1 MNMSVRLNNLAA
13 VSTGTARAVFE
24 SANAAYRAI
33 FENEENE
40 LAELSELGN
49 ELGDDL
55 GTEAETEDPNATQ
68 EPAEQTEQPSPEQ
81 PAPEQSGPAP
91 EPQNVNAQSQP
102 ASISA
107 DALIKELK
115 DLKYDEK
122 IRIVAQKMKR
132 AAKGKAPDAE
142 DMAKPVAEAIAKYMT
157 KKGYAAMDKE
167 DFEKAL
173 EYSRIVKYNPDN
185 VHYAFFGRYSEAFCM
200 MQLAKRNS
208 MFTMEEAERRYQ
220 EEIAFFRNEMLKTNE
235 NAAYALVFRT
245 RMYAEIGKFT
255 KAEELADLMADSD
268 KAEMMDYIAQCRKEQ
283 E

>member
-33 FENEENE
+33 FEGEEDE

-55 GTEAETEDPNATQ
+55 GANETTEDSNATQ
-68 EPAEQTEQPSPEQ
+68 EPAEQPEQ

-115 DLKYDEK
+115 NLKYDEK

-157 KKGYAAMDKE
+157 KKGYAAMSKE
-167 DFEKAL
+167 DFEKV
-173 EYSRIVKYNPDN
+173 VKTTIMSATKQAEKVQKQSTENQP
-185 VHYAFFGRYSEAFCM
+185 APEQPAEA
-200 MQLAKRNS
+200 APAP
-208 MFTMEEAERRYQ
+208 EAP
-220 EEIAFFRNEMLKTNE
+220 
-235 NAAYALVFRT
+235 
-245 RMYAEIGKFT
+245 
-255 KAEELADLMADSD
+255 AEEPPAKEAP
-268 KAEMMDYIAQCRKEQ
+268 AEEPPAEGGDGAGDELGL
-283 E
+283 

>member
-24 SANAAYRAI
+24 SANAAYRTI
-33 FENEENE
+33 FEGEEDE

-55 GTEAETEDPNATQ
+55 GANETTEDSNATQ
-68 EPAEQTEQPSPEQ
+68 EPAEQPEQ
-81 PAPEQSGPAP
+81 PAPEQPAP

-107 DALIKELK
+107 DALIEELK
-115 DLKYDEK
+115 NLKYDEK

-157 KKGYAAMDKE
+157 KKGYAAMSKE
-167 DFEKAL
+167 DFEKV
-173 EYSRIVKYNPDN
+173 VKTTIMSATTQAEKVQKQSTENQP
-185 VHYAFFGRYSEAFCM
+185 APEQPSEAVS
-200 MQLAKRNS
+200 AS
-208 MFTMEEAERRYQ
+208 EA
-220 EEIAFFRNEMLKTNE
+220 T
-235 NAAYALVFRT
+235 
-245 RMYAEIGKFT
+245 
-255 KAEELADLMADSD
+255 AEEPPTKEAP
-268 KAEMMDYIAQCRKEQ
+268 AEEPPGEGGDNI
-283 E
+283 

>member
-33 FENEENE
+33 FEGEEDE

-55 GTEAETEDPNATQ
+55 SAAETTEDSNATQ
-68 EPAEQTEQPSPEQ
+68 EPAEQPEQ

-115 DLKYDEK
+115 NLKYDEK
-122 IRIVAQKMKR
+122 IRIVAQQMKR
-132 AAKGKAPDAE
+132 AAKGNAPAAQ

-157 KKGYAAMDKE
+157 KKGYAAMSKE
-167 DFEKAL
+167 DFEKV
-173 EYSRIVKYNPDN
+173 VKTTIMSATTQAEKVQKQSTESHTAREQP
-185 VHYAFFGRYSEAFCM
+185 AEA
-200 MQLAKRNS
+200 APAPEAPV
-208 MFTMEEAERRYQ
+208 EEAP
-220 EEIAFFRNEMLKTNE
+220 
-235 NAAYALVFRT
+235 
-245 RMYAEIGKFT
+245 
-255 KAEELADLMADSD
+255 AEEAP
-268 KAEMMDYIAQCRKEQ
+268 AEGGGDENTGD
-283 E
+283 ELGL

>member
-1 MNMSVRLNNLAA
+1 MDMSVRLNNLAA
-13 VSTGTARAVFE
+13 VSTGTARALFE
-24 SANAAYRAI
+24 SANAAYNAI
-33 FENEENE
+33 FESEDDE
-40 LAELSELGN
+40 LVELSELGD

-55 GTEAETEDPNATQ
+55 GMDEEPEDSNAAQ
-68 EPAEQTEQPSPEQ
+68 EPAEQTEQPAPEQ

-142 DMAKPVAEAIAKYMT
+142 DMTKPVAEAIAKYMT

-167 DFEKAL
+167 DFEKV
-173 EYSRIVKYNPDN
+173 VKTTIMSATTQAEKVQKQSTENPP
-185 VHYAFFGRYSEAFCM
+185 AQEAP
-200 MQLAKRNS
+200 A
-208 MFTMEEAERRYQ
+208 EEAP
-220 EEIAFFRNEMLKTNE
+220 
-235 NAAYALVFRT
+235 
-245 RMYAEIGKFT
+245 
-255 KAEELADLMADSD
+255 AEEAP
-268 KAEMMDYIAQCRKEQ
+268 AEGGDEGGGD
-283 E
+283 ETGDELGL

>member
-33 FENEENE
+33 FEGEEDE

-55 GTEAETEDPNATQ
+55 SAVETTEDSNATQ
-68 EPAEQTEQPSPEQ
+68 EPAEQPEQ

-115 DLKYDEK
+115 NLKYDEK

-157 KKGYAAMDKE
+157 KKGYAAMSKE
-167 DFEKAL
+167 DFEKV
-173 EYSRIVKYNPDN
+173 VKTTIMSATTQAEKVQKQSTESQTAPEQP
-185 VHYAFFGRYSEAFCM
+185 AEA
-200 MQLAKRNS
+200 APAPEAPV
-208 MFTMEEAERRYQ
+208 EEA
-220 EEIAFFRNEMLKTNE
+220 A
-235 NAAYALVFRT
+235 
-245 RMYAEIGKFT
+245 
-255 KAEELADLMADSD
+255 AEEAPTEGGGDENTGDELGL
-268 KAEMMDYIAQCRKEQ
+268 
-283 E
+283 

>member
-1 MNMSVRLNNLAA
+1 MNISVRLNNLAA

-33 FENEENE
+33 FEGEEDE

-55 GTEAETEDPNATQ
+55 SAVETTEDSNATQ
-68 EPAEQTEQPSPEQ
+68 EPAEQPEQ

-115 DLKYDEK
+115 NLKYDEK

-157 KKGYAAMDKE
+157 KKGYAAMSKE
-167 DFEKAL
+167 DFEKV
-173 EYSRIVKYNPDN
+173 VKTTIMSATKQAEKVQKQSTENQP
-185 VHYAFFGRYSEAFCM
+185 APEQPPEAVS
-200 MQLAKRNS
+200 APEAPV
-208 MFTMEEAERRYQ
+208 EEAP
-220 EEIAFFRNEMLKTNE
+220 
-235 NAAYALVFRT
+235 
-245 RMYAEIGKFT
+245 
-255 KAEELADLMADSD
+255 AEEAPTEGGGDENTGDELGL
-268 KAEMMDYIAQCRKEQ
+268 
-283 E
+283 

>member
-33 FENEENE
+33 FEGEEDE
-40 LAELSELGN
+40 LAELSDLGN

-55 GTEAETEDPNATQ
+55 GMETETEDPNATQ
-68 EPAEQTEQPSPEQ
+68 EPAGQPEQ
-81 PAPEQSGPAP
+81 PAPEQPAPEPGPAP

-167 DFEKAL
+167 DFEKV
-173 EYSRIVKYNPDN
+173 VKTTIMSATKQAEKVQTQSTENQP
-185 VHYAFFGRYSEAFCM
+185 APEQPAEA
-200 MQLAKRNS
+200 APAPEAPAEEPPA
-208 MFTMEEAERRYQ
+208 EEAP
-220 EEIAFFRNEMLKTNE
+220 
-235 NAAYALVFRT
+235 
-245 RMYAEIGKFT
+245 
-255 KAEELADLMADSD
+255 AEEPP
-268 KAEMMDYIAQCRKEQ
+268 AEGGDETGDALGL
-283 E
+283 

>member
-1 MNMSVRLNNLAA
+1 MNISVRLNNLAA

-33 FENEENE
+33 FEGEEDE

-55 GTEAETEDPNATQ
+55 GANETTEDSDATQ
-68 EPAEQTEQPSPEQ
+68 EPAEQPEK
-81 PAPEQSGPAP
+81 PAPEQPAP

-167 DFEKAL
+167 DFEKV
-173 EYSRIVKYNPDN
+173 VKTTIMSATKQAEKVQTQSTENQP
-185 VHYAFFGRYSEAFCM
+185 APEQPAEA
-200 MQLAKRNS
+200 APAPEAPAEEPPA
-208 MFTMEEAERRYQ
+208 EEAP
-220 EEIAFFRNEMLKTNE
+220 
-235 NAAYALVFRT
+235 
-245 RMYAEIGKFT
+245 
-255 KAEELADLMADSD
+255 AEEPP
-268 KAEMMDYIAQCRKEQ
+268 AEGGDETGD
-283 E
+283 ELGL

>member
-1 MNMSVRLNNLAA
+1 MNLLERLNNLAS
-13 VSTGTARAVFE
+13 VSTGTTRAVFE
-24 SANAAYRAI
+24 SAGAAYHAI
-33 FENEENE
+33 FEGEEDE

-55 GTEAETEDPNATQ
+55 GGGEETGDPNAEQ
-68 EPAEQTEQPSPEQ
+68 KPAEQPAPEQ
-81 PAPEQSGPAP
+81 PAPEQSGPAT

-167 DFEKAL
+167 DFEKV
-173 EYSRIVKYNPDN
+173 VKTTIMSATTQAEKVQTQSTENQP
-185 VHYAFFGRYSEAFCM
+185 APEQPA
-200 MQLAKRNS
+200 
-208 MFTMEEAERRYQ
+208 EEAP
-220 EEIAFFRNEMLKTNE
+220 
-235 NAAYALVFRT
+235 
-245 RMYAEIGKFT
+245 
-255 KAEELADLMADSD
+255 AEEAP
-268 KAEMMDYIAQCRKEQ
+268 AEEPPAEEAPAEGGDEGGGD
-283 E
+283 ETGDELGL

>member
-1 MNMSVRLNNLAA
+1 MSVRLNNLAA

-33 FENEENE
+33 FEGEEDE

-55 GTEAETEDPNATQ
+55 SAVETTEDSNATQ
-68 EPAEQTEQPSPEQ
+68 EPAKQPEQ
-81 PAPEQSGPAP
+81 PAPGQSGPAP

-115 DLKYDEK
+115 NLKYDEK

-142 DMAKPVAEAIAKYMT
+142 DMTRPVAEAIAKYMT
-157 KKGYAAMDKE
+157 KKGYAAMSKE
-167 DFEKAL
+167 DFEKV
-173 EYSRIVKYNPDN
+173 VKTTIMSATTQAEKVQKQSTESQTAPEQP
-185 VHYAFFGRYSEAFCM
+185 AEA
-200 MQLAKRNS
+200 APAPEAPV
-208 MFTMEEAERRYQ
+208 EEAP
-220 EEIAFFRNEMLKTNE
+220 
-235 NAAYALVFRT
+235 
-245 RMYAEIGKFT
+245 
-255 KAEELADLMADSD
+255 AEEAPTEGGGDENTGDELGL
-268 KAEMMDYIAQCRKEQ
+268 
-283 E
+283 

>member
-33 FENEENE
+33 FEGEEDE

-55 GTEAETEDPNATQ
+55 SAAETTEDSNATQ
-68 EPAEQTEQPSPEQ
+68 EPAEQPEQ

-115 DLKYDEK
+115 NLKYDEK

-142 DMAKPVAEAIAKYMT
+142 DMAKPVAEAIARYMT
-157 KKGYAAMDKE
+157 KKGYAAMSKE
-167 DFEKAL
+167 DFEKV
-173 EYSRIVKYNPDN
+173 VKTTIMSATTQAEKVQKQSTESQTAPEQP
-185 VHYAFFGRYSEAFCM
+185 AEA
-200 MQLAKRNS
+200 APPPEAPV
-208 MFTMEEAERRYQ
+208 EEAP
-220 EEIAFFRNEMLKTNE
+220 
-235 NAAYALVFRT
+235 
-245 RMYAEIGKFT
+245 
-255 KAEELADLMADSD
+255 AEEAPTEGGGDENTGDELGL
-268 KAEMMDYIAQCRKEQ
+268 
-283 E
+283 

>member
-24 SANAAYRAI
+24 SANAAYIAI
-33 FENEENE
+33 FEGEEDE

-55 GTEAETEDPNATQ
+55 SAVETTEDSNATQ
-68 EPAEQTEQPSPEQ
+68 EPAEQPEQ

-115 DLKYDEK
+115 NLKYDEK

-157 KKGYAAMDKE
+157 KKGYAAMSKE
-167 DFEKAL
+167 DFEKV
-173 EYSRIVKYNPDN
+173 VKTTIMSATKQAEKVQKQSTENQP
-185 VHYAFFGRYSEAFCM
+185 APEQPPEAVS
-200 MQLAKRNS
+200 APEAPG
-208 MFTMEEAERRYQ
+208 EEPPVKEAPTEEPPAEG
-220 EEIAFFRNEMLKTNE
+220 EDGT
-235 NAAYALVFRT
+235 
-245 RMYAEIGKFT
+245 GD
-255 KAEELADLMADSD
+255 ELGL
-268 KAEMMDYIAQCRKEQ
+268 
-283 E
+283 

>member
-1 MNMSVRLNNLAA
+1 MCMSVRLNNLAA

-33 FENEENE
+33 FEGEEDE

-55 GTEAETEDPNATQ
+55 SAVETTEDSNATQ
-68 EPAEQTEQPSPEQ
+68 EPAKQPEQ
-81 PAPEQSGPAP
+81 PAPGQSGPAP

-115 DLKYDEK
+115 NLKYDEK

-142 DMAKPVAEAIAKYMT
+142 DMTRPVAEAIAKYMT
-157 KKGYAAMDKE
+157 KKGYAAMSKE
-167 DFEKAL
+167 DFEKV
-173 EYSRIVKYNPDN
+173 VKTTIMSATTQAEKVQKQSTESQTAPEQP
-185 VHYAFFGRYSEAFCM
+185 AEA
-200 MQLAKRNS
+200 APAPEAPV
-208 MFTMEEAERRYQ
+208 EEAPT
-220 EEIAFFRNEMLKTNE
+220 EEAPTEGGGDE
-235 NAAYALVFRT
+235 NT
-245 RMYAEIGKFT
+245 GD
-255 KAEELADLMADSD
+255 ELDL
-268 KAEMMDYIAQCRKEQ
+268 
-283 E
+283 

>member
-1 MNMSVRLNNLAA
+1 MNLSVRLNNLAA

-24 SANAAYRAI
+24 SANAAYSAI
-33 FENEENE
+33 FEGEEDE

-55 GTEAETEDPNATQ
+55 GAGEETEDPNAAQ
-68 EPAEQTEQPSPEQ
+68 EPAEQPEQ
-81 PAPEQSGPAP
+81 PAPEQPAPAP

-167 DFEKAL
+167 DFEKV
-173 EYSRIVKYNPDN
+173 VKTTIMSATKQAEKVQTQSTENQP
-185 VHYAFFGRYSEAFCM
+185 APEQPAEAAPA
-200 MQLAKRNS
+200 QEAPA
-208 MFTMEEAERRYQ
+208 EEAP
-220 EEIAFFRNEMLKTNE
+220 
-235 NAAYALVFRT
+235 
-245 RMYAEIGKFT
+245 
-255 KAEELADLMADSD
+255 AEEPP
-268 KAEMMDYIAQCRKEQ
+268 AEEAPAEGGDEGGGD
-283 E
+283 ETGDELGL

>member
-1 MNMSVRLNNLAA
+1 MNISVRLNNLAA
-13 VSTGTARAVFE
+13 VSNGTARAVFE

-33 FENEENE
+33 FEGEEDE

-55 GTEAETEDPNATQ
+55 SAVETTEDSNATQ
-68 EPAEQTEQPSPEQ
+68 EPAEQPEQ

-115 DLKYDEK
+115 NLKYDEK

-157 KKGYAAMDKE
+157 KKGYAAMSKE
-167 DFEKAL
+167 DFEKV
-173 EYSRIVKYNPDN
+173 VKTTIMSATKQAEKVQKQSTENQP
-185 VHYAFFGRYSEAFCM
+185 APEQPAEA
-200 MQLAKRNS
+200 APAPEAPAEEPPA
-208 MFTMEEAERRYQ
+208 EEAP
-220 EEIAFFRNEMLKTNE
+220 
-235 NAAYALVFRT
+235 
-245 RMYAEIGKFT
+245 
-255 KAEELADLMADSD
+255 AEEPP
-268 KAEMMDYIAQCRKEQ
+268 AEGGDETGD
-283 E
+283 ELGL

>member
-1 MNMSVRLNNLAA
+1 MNMPVRLNNLAA

-33 FENEENE
+33 FEGEEDE

-55 GTEAETEDPNATQ
+55 SAAETTEDSNATQ
-68 EPAEQTEQPSPEQ
+68 EPAEQPEQ
-81 PAPEQSGPAP
+81 PAPEQPAP

-157 KKGYAAMDKE
+157 KKGYAAMSKE
-167 DFEKAL
+167 DFEKV
-173 EYSRIVKYNPDN
+173 VKTTIMSATTQAEKVQKQSTESQTAPEQP
-185 VHYAFFGRYSEAFCM
+185 AEA
-200 MQLAKRNS
+200 APAPEAPV
-208 MFTMEEAERRYQ
+208 EEAP
-220 EEIAFFRNEMLKTNE
+220 
-235 NAAYALVFRT
+235 
-245 RMYAEIGKFT
+245 
-255 KAEELADLMADSD
+255 AEEAP
-268 KAEMMDYIAQCRKEQ
+268 AEGGGDENTGD
-283 E
+283 ELGL

>member
-33 FENEENE
+33 FEGEEDE

-55 GTEAETEDPNATQ
+55 SSAETTEDSNATQ
-68 EPAEQTEQPSPEQ
+68 EPAEQPEQ

-115 DLKYDEK
+115 NLKYDEK

-157 KKGYAAMDKE
+157 KKGYAAMSKE
-167 DFEKAL
+167 DFEKV
-173 EYSRIVKYNPDN
+173 VKTTIMSATTQAEKVQKQSTESQTAPEQP
-185 VHYAFFGRYSEAFCM
+185 AEA
-200 MQLAKRNS
+200 APAPEAPV
-208 MFTMEEAERRYQ
+208 EEAP
-220 EEIAFFRNEMLKTNE
+220 
-235 NAAYALVFRT
+235 
-245 RMYAEIGKFT
+245 
-255 KAEELADLMADSD
+255 AEEAP
-268 KAEMMDYIAQCRKEQ
+268 AEGGGDENTGD
-283 E
+283 ELGL

>member
-33 FENEENE
+33 FEGEEDE

-55 GTEAETEDPNATQ
+55 SAVETTEDSNATQ
-68 EPAEQTEQPSPEQ
+68 EPAEQPEH

-91 EPQNVNAQSQP
+91 EPHNVNAQSQP

-115 DLKYDEK
+115 NLKYDEK

-157 KKGYAAMDKE
+157 KKGYAAMSKE
-167 DFEKAL
+167 DFEKV
-173 EYSRIVKYNPDN
+173 VKTTIMSATTQAEKVQKQSTESHTAREQP
-185 VHYAFFGRYSEAFCM
+185 AEA
-200 MQLAKRNS
+200 APAPEAPV
-208 MFTMEEAERRYQ
+208 EEAP
-220 EEIAFFRNEMLKTNE
+220 
-235 NAAYALVFRT
+235 
-245 RMYAEIGKFT
+245 
-255 KAEELADLMADSD
+255 AEEAPTEGGGDENTGDELGL
-268 KAEMMDYIAQCRKEQ
+268 
-283 E
+283 

>member
-33 FENEENE
+33 FEGEEDE

-55 GTEAETEDPNATQ
+55 SAVETTEDSNATQ
-68 EPAEQTEQPSPEQ
+68 EPAEQSEQ

-157 KKGYAAMDKE
+157 KKGYAAMSKE
-167 DFEKAL
+167 DFEKV
-173 EYSRIVKYNPDN
+173 VKTTIMSATTQAEKVQKQSTENQP
-185 VHYAFFGRYSEAFCM
+185 APEQPSEA
-200 MQLAKRNS
+200 AS
-208 MFTMEEAERRYQ
+208 ASEATAEETPAEEAP
-220 EEIAFFRNEMLKTNE
+220 
-235 NAAYALVFRT
+235 
-245 RMYAEIGKFT
+245 
-255 KAEELADLMADSD
+255 AEEPP
-268 KAEMMDYIAQCRKEQ
+268 AEGGEENTGDELGL
-283 E
+283 

>member
-33 FENEENE
+33 FEGEEDE

-55 GTEAETEDPNATQ
+55 SAVETTEDSNATQ
-68 EPAEQTEQPSPEQ
+68 EPAEQPEQ

-115 DLKYDEK
+115 NLKYDEK

-142 DMAKPVAEAIAKYMT
+142 DMAKPGAEAIAKYMT
-157 KKGYAAMDKE
+157 KKGYAAMSKE
-167 DFEKAL
+167 DFEKV
-173 EYSRIVKYNPDN
+173 VKTTIMSATKQAEKVQKQSTENQP
-185 VHYAFFGRYSEAFCM
+185 APEQPAEA
-200 MQLAKRNS
+200 APAPEAPAEEPPA
-208 MFTMEEAERRYQ
+208 EEAP
-220 EEIAFFRNEMLKTNE
+220 
-235 NAAYALVFRT
+235 
-245 RMYAEIGKFT
+245 
-255 KAEELADLMADSD
+255 AEEPP
-268 KAEMMDYIAQCRKEQ
+268 AEGGDETGD
-283 E
+283 ELGL

>member
-33 FENEENE
+33 FEGEEDE

-55 GTEAETEDPNATQ
+55 SAVETTEDSNATQ
-68 EPAEQTEQPSPEQ
+68 EPAEQPEQ

-115 DLKYDEK
+115 NLKYDEK

-157 KKGYAAMDKE
+157 KKGYAAMSKE
-167 DFEKAL
+167 DFEKV
-173 EYSRIVKYNPDN
+173 VKTTIMSATKQAEKVQKQSTENQP
-185 VHYAFFGRYSEAFCM
+185 APEQPAEA
-200 MQLAKRNS
+200 APAPEAHAEEPPA
-208 MFTMEEAERRYQ
+208 EEAP
-220 EEIAFFRNEMLKTNE
+220 
-235 NAAYALVFRT
+235 
-245 RMYAEIGKFT
+245 
-255 KAEELADLMADSD
+255 AEEPPAGGGDETGDELGL
-268 KAEMMDYIAQCRKEQ
+268 
-283 E
+283 

>member
-33 FENEENE
+33 FEGEEDE

-55 GTEAETEDPNATQ
+55 SADETTEDSNATQ
-68 EPAEQTEQPSPEQ
+68 EPAEQPEQ

-115 DLKYDEK
+115 NLKYDEK

-157 KKGYAAMDKE
+157 KKGYAAMSKE
-167 DFEKAL
+167 DFEKV
-173 EYSRIVKYNPDN
+173 VKTTIMSATTQAEKVQKQSTENQP
-185 VHYAFFGRYSEAFCM
+185 APEQPAEA
-200 MQLAKRNS
+200 APAP
-208 MFTMEEAERRYQ
+208 EAP
-220 EEIAFFRNEMLKTNE
+220 
-235 NAAYALVFRT
+235 
-245 RMYAEIGKFT
+245 
-255 KAEELADLMADSD
+255 AEEPPAKEAPAEEPPAEGGDGTSD
-268 KAEMMDYIAQCRKEQ
+268 ELGL
-283 E
+283 

>member
-1 MNMSVRLNNLAA
+1 MNMPVRLNNLAA

-33 FENEENE
+33 FEGEEDE

-55 GTEAETEDPNATQ
+55 SAVETTEDSNATQ
-68 EPAEQTEQPSPEQ
+68 EPAEQPEQ

-115 DLKYDEK
+115 NLKYDEK

-157 KKGYAAMDKE
+157 KKGYAAMSKE
-167 DFEKAL
+167 DFEKV
-173 EYSRIVKYNPDN
+173 VKTTIMSATKQAEKVQKQSTENQP
-185 VHYAFFGRYSEAFCM
+185 APEQPAEA
-200 MQLAKRNS
+200 APAPEAPAEEPPA
-208 MFTMEEAERRYQ
+208 EEAP
-220 EEIAFFRNEMLKTNE
+220 
-235 NAAYALVFRT
+235 
-245 RMYAEIGKFT
+245 
-255 KAEELADLMADSD
+255 AEEPP
-268 KAEMMDYIAQCRKEQ
+268 AEGGDDTGDELGL
-283 E
+283 

>member
-1 MNMSVRLNNLAA
+1 MCMSVRLNNLAA

-33 FENEENE
+33 FEGEEDE

-55 GTEAETEDPNATQ
+55 GANEETEDPNATQ
-68 EPAEQTEQPSPEQ
+68 EPAEQPEQ
-81 PAPEQSGPAP
+81 PPPEQSGPAP

-115 DLKYDEK
+115 NLKYDEK

-157 KKGYAAMDKE
+157 KKGYAAMSKE
-167 DFEKAL
+167 DVEKGVK
-173 EYSRIVKYNPDN
+173 EGHRRSVCGIEPSGCIRISTDRGFLIDGGYVPL
-185 VHYAFFGRYSEAFCM
+185 VGRGDETATY
-200 MQLAKRNS
+200 LHH
-208 MFTMEEAERRYQ
+208 
-220 EEIAFFRNEMLKTNE
+220 
-235 NAAYALVFRT
+235 
-245 RMYAEIGKFT
+245 
-255 KAEELADLMADSD
+255 
-268 KAEMMDYIAQCRKEQ
+268 
-283 E
+283 

>member
-1 MNMSVRLNNLAA
+1 MNISVRLNNLAA

-33 FENEENE
+33 FEGEEDE

-55 GTEAETEDPNATQ
+55 SAAETTEDSNATQ
-68 EPAEQTEQPSPEQ
+68 EPAEQPEQ

-115 DLKYDEK
+115 NLKYDEK

-157 KKGYAAMDKE
+157 KKGYAAMSKE
-167 DFEKAL
+167 DFEKV
-173 EYSRIVKYNPDN
+173 VKTTIMSATTQAEKVQKQSTESQTAPEQP
-185 VHYAFFGRYSEAFCM
+185 AEA
-200 MQLAKRNS
+200 APAPEAPV
-208 MFTMEEAERRYQ
+208 EEAP
-220 EEIAFFRNEMLKTNE
+220 
-235 NAAYALVFRT
+235 
-245 RMYAEIGKFT
+245 
-255 KAEELADLMADSD
+255 AEEAPTEGGGDENTGDELGL
-268 KAEMMDYIAQCRKEQ
+268 
-283 E
+283 

>member
-33 FENEENE
+33 FEGEEDE

-55 GTEAETEDPNATQ
+55 SAVETTEDSNATQ
-68 EPAEQTEQPSPEQ
+68 EPAEQPEQ

-115 DLKYDEK
+115 NLKYDEK

-157 KKGYAAMDKE
+157 KKGYAAMSKE
-167 DFEKAL
+167 DFEKV
-173 EYSRIVKYNPDN
+173 VKTTIMSATKQAEKVQKQSTENQP
-185 VHYAFFGRYSEAFCM
+185 APEQPPEAVS
-200 MQLAKRNS
+200 APEAPV
-208 MFTMEEAERRYQ
+208 EEAP
-220 EEIAFFRNEMLKTNE
+220 
-235 NAAYALVFRT
+235 
-245 RMYAEIGKFT
+245 
-255 KAEELADLMADSD
+255 AEEPP
-268 KAEMMDYIAQCRKEQ
+268 AEGGDETGD
-283 E
+283 ELGL

>member
-33 FENEENE
+33 FEGEEDE

-55 GTEAETEDPNATQ
+55 SAVETTEDSNATQ
-68 EPAEQTEQPSPEQ
+68 EPAEQPEQ

-115 DLKYDEK
+115 NLKYDEK

-157 KKGYAAMDKE
+157 KKGYAAMSKE
-167 DFEKAL
+167 DFEKV
-173 EYSRIVKYNPDN
+173 VKTTIMSATTQVEKVQKQSTESQTAPEQP
-185 VHYAFFGRYSEAFCM
+185 AEA
-200 MQLAKRNS
+200 APAPEAPV
-208 MFTMEEAERRYQ
+208 EEAP
-220 EEIAFFRNEMLKTNE
+220 
-235 NAAYALVFRT
+235 
-245 RMYAEIGKFT
+245 
-255 KAEELADLMADSD
+255 AEEAPTEGGGDENTGDELGL
-268 KAEMMDYIAQCRKEQ
+268 
-283 E
+283 

>member
-33 FENEENE
+33 FEGEEDE

-55 GTEAETEDPNATQ
+55 GAVEETEDSNATQ
-68 EPAEQTEQPSPEQ
+68 EPAEQPEQ
-81 PAPEQSGPAP
+81 PAPEQPAP

-157 KKGYAAMDKE
+157 KKGYAAMSKE
-167 DFEKAL
+167 DFEKV
-173 EYSRIVKYNPDN
+173 VKTTIMSATTQAEKVQKQSTENQP
-185 VHYAFFGRYSEAFCM
+185 APEQPSEA
-200 MQLAKRNS
+200 AS
-208 MFTMEEAERRYQ
+208 ASEATAEETPAEEAP
-220 EEIAFFRNEMLKTNE
+220 
-235 NAAYALVFRT
+235 
-245 RMYAEIGKFT
+245 
-255 KAEELADLMADSD
+255 AEEPP
-268 KAEMMDYIAQCRKEQ
+268 AEGGEENTGDELGL
-283 E
+283 

>member
-24 SANAAYRAI
+24 SANAAYSAI
-33 FENEENE
+33 FEGEEDE
-40 LAELSELGN
+40 LAELSKLGN

-55 GTEAETEDPNATQ
+55 GTNEETEDPNATQ
-68 EPAEQTEQPSPEQ
+68 EPAEQSEQ

-107 DALIKELK
+107 DVLIKELK

-157 KKGYAAMDKE
+157 KKGYAAMSKE
-167 DFEKAL
+167 DFEKV
-173 EYSRIVKYNPDN
+173 VKTTIMSATAQADKVQKQSTENQ
-185 VHYAFFGRYSEAFCM
+185 ATQEAPTET
-200 MQLAKRNS
+200 APAPEAP
-208 MFTMEEAERRYQ
+208 TEEPPAEEAPAKEPP
-220 EEIAFFRNEMLKTNE
+220 
-235 NAAYALVFRT
+235 
-245 RMYAEIGKFT
+245 AEGEDET
-255 KAEELADLMADSD
+255 GDELGL
-268 KAEMMDYIAQCRKEQ
+268 
-283 E
+283 

>member
-33 FENEENE
+33 FEGEEDE

-55 GTEAETEDPNATQ
+55 GTEAETEGPNATQ
-68 EPAEQTEQPSPEQ
+68 EPAEQPEQ

-115 DLKYDEK
+115 NLKYDEK

-157 KKGYAAMDKE
+157 KKGYAAMSKE
-167 DFEKAL
+167 DFEKV
-173 EYSRIVKYNPDN
+173 VKTTIMSATTQAEKVQKQSTENQP
-185 VHYAFFGRYSEAFCM
+185 APEQPSEA
-200 MQLAKRNS
+200 AS
-208 MFTMEEAERRYQ
+208 ASEATAEETPAEEAP
-220 EEIAFFRNEMLKTNE
+220 
-235 NAAYALVFRT
+235 
-245 RMYAEIGKFT
+245 
-255 KAEELADLMADSD
+255 AEEPP
-268 KAEMMDYIAQCRKEQ
+268 AEGGEENTGDELGL
-283 E
+283 

>member
-33 FENEENE
+33 FEGEEDE

-55 GTEAETEDPNATQ
+55 GANETTEDSNATQ
-68 EPAEQTEQPSPEQ
+68 EPAEQPEQ
-81 PAPEQSGPAP
+81 PAPEQPAP
-91 EPQNVNAQSQP
+91 EPQNVNAQSHP

-107 DALIKELK
+107 DALIEELK
-115 DLKYDEK
+115 NLKYDEK

-157 KKGYAAMDKE
+157 KKGYAAMSKE
-167 DFEKAL
+167 DFEKV
-173 EYSRIVKYNPDN
+173 VKTTIMSATTQAEKVQKQSTENQP
-185 VHYAFFGRYSEAFCM
+185 APEQPSEAVS
-200 MQLAKRNS
+200 AS
-208 MFTMEEAERRYQ
+208 EA
-220 EEIAFFRNEMLKTNE
+220 T
-235 NAAYALVFRT
+235 
-245 RMYAEIGKFT
+245 
-255 KAEELADLMADSD
+255 AEEPPAKEAP
-268 KAEMMDYIAQCRKEQ
+268 AEEPPGEGGDGAGDELGL
-283 E
+283 

>member
-33 FENEENE
+33 FEGEEDE

-55 GTEAETEDPNATQ
+55 SAAETTEDSNATQ
-68 EPAEQTEQPSPEQ
+68 EPAEQPEQ

-115 DLKYDEK
+115 NLKYDEK

-157 KKGYAAMDKE
+157 KKGYAAMSKE
-167 DFEKAL
+167 DFEKV
-173 EYSRIVKYNPDN
+173 VKTTIMSATKQAEKAQTQSTENQP
-185 VHYAFFGRYSEAFCM
+185 APEQPAEA
-200 MQLAKRNS
+200 APAP
-208 MFTMEEAERRYQ
+208 EAP
-220 EEIAFFRNEMLKTNE
+220 
-235 NAAYALVFRT
+235 
-245 RMYAEIGKFT
+245 
-255 KAEELADLMADSD
+255 AEEPPAKEAP
-268 KAEMMDYIAQCRKEQ
+268 AEEPPAEGGDNI
-283 E
+283 

>member
-33 FENEENE
+33 FEGEEDE

-55 GTEAETEDPNATQ
+55 SAVETTEDSNATQ
-68 EPAEQTEQPSPEQ
+68 EPAEQPEQ

-157 KKGYAAMDKE
+157 KKGYAAMSKE
-167 DFEKAL
+167 DFEKV
-173 EYSRIVKYNPDN
+173 VKTTIMSATIQAEKVQKQSTESQTAPEQP
-185 VHYAFFGRYSEAFCM
+185 AEAAPAPEAPGEEPP
-200 MQLAKRNS
+200 AK
-208 MFTMEEAERRYQ
+208 EAP
-220 EEIAFFRNEMLKTNE
+220 
-235 NAAYALVFRT
+235 
-245 RMYAEIGKFT
+245 
-255 KAEELADLMADSD
+255 AEEPP
-268 KAEMMDYIAQCRKEQ
+268 AEGEDGTGDELGL
-283 E
+283 